1 MKDNE
6 TAVNWEDQVITP
18 EKVLKKIEPGMCI
31 FLGTGAAE
39 PRTLV
44 KELMSSNADNL
55 QDLELFQLLSFGDAI
70 SIQKLQSQ
78 KFRLKTFF
86 SGWVAKEAIMAGRVD
101 LIPSRF
107 SRLTQL
113 INSRRIPFDVAFIQI
128 APPNRLG
135 YCSLGI
141 SVDVARQVMNQ
152 ANLVVGEINP
162 DLPQTLGNTFVS
174 IKEFDHLVKAT
185 EKPISFDRWPV
196 DEVFDR
202 VAANVAS
209 AIEDGSCLAFSIG
222 PLYEPLG
229 RYLMSKK
236 DLGVHTPVFTDAL
249 MDLVKS
255 GAVSNKYKEHFPG
268 KSLTSYAMG
277 TPELLAWLDQNPLV
291 EFQGIDKVFNPM
303 RIGRNPRFVSVVN
316 IRKADLTGRIAL
328 HVGKSNIT
336 TDPSEVMD
344 FVNGAEISESGYTI
358 FALPSRNLKGE
369 SNIRG
374 SIEDIPN
381 QLNVRESVD
390 LVITEYGVA
399 NLNGRT
405 IRERAQALI
414 EVAHPDDRKW
424 LIEEAKTHNIIYGDQ
439 IFLAKSAHLYPA
451 DIYTRQTFKNNVEVR
466 FRPIRPSDEEEMRR
480 LFYRFS
486 DESVYYRYFTPLK
499 TMPHSKMQE
508 YVNIDYSQ
516 VMSIVGLV
524 GDLGKGHIIAEAR
537 YVKHKDRPYAD
548 VAFIVDE
555 DYQNLG
561 IATYLYKLLMRL
573 AKERGLQ
580 GFTADVLPANKEMM
594 RVFEKGDAEVKATL
608 EYGVYCLTI
617 PFFSS

>member
-1 MKDNE
+1 MNDIDP
-6 TAVNWEDQVITP
+6 TSWEKLVIP
-18 EKVLKKIEPGMCI
+18 PKKALKKIEPGMCI

-44 KELMSSNADNL
+44 RELMNSDADNL

-70 SIQKLQSQ
+70 SIQKLQTQ

-86 SGWVAKEAIMAGRVD
+86 SGWVAKDAITAGRVD

-107 SRLTQL
+107 SRLSQL

-128 APPNRLG
+128 SPPNRLG
-135 YCSLGI
+135 YCSFGI

-152 ANLVVGEINP
+152 ASIVVGEINP
-162 DLPQTLGNTFVS
+162 DIPQTLGNTFVS
-174 IKEFDHLVKAT
+174 INEFDHLVTAT
-185 EKPISFDRWPV
+185 EKPIYFDRWPI
-196 DEVFDR
+196 DEVFDQ

-209 AIEDGSCLAFSIG
+209 AIEDGSCIAFSIG
-222 PLYEPLG
+222 PLYEPLA
-229 RYLMSKK
+229 RHLQNKK
-236 DLGVHTPVFTDAL
+236 NLGVHTPIFTDAL

-255 GAVSNKYKEHFPG
+255 GAVSNRYKEHFPG

-277 TPELLAWLDQNPLV
+277 TPELMCWLDQNPLI

-303 RIGRNPRFVSVVN
+303 RIGRNPRFVSVAN

-328 HVGKSNIT
+328 HIGKSNIT
-336 TDPSEVMD
+336 TDPSEVID
-344 FVNGAEISESGYTI
+344 FVNGAEISAGGYTI

-374 SIEDIPN
+374 SLEDVPN

-390 LVITEYGVA
+390 LVVTEYGVA

-414 EVAHPDDRKW
+414 EVAHPDDRQW
-424 LIEEAKTHNIIYGDQ
+424 LIEEAKNQNIIYGDQ
-439 IFLAKSAHLYPA
+439 IFLAESAHLYPA

-555 DYQNLG
+555 DYQGLG

-608 EYGVYCLTI
+608 EHGVYCLTI

>member
-1 MKDNE
+1 MNE
-6 TAVNWEDQVITP
+6 IDPTSWEKLVIPP
-18 EKVLKKIEPGMCI
+18 EKALKKIEPGMCI
-31 FLGTGAAE
+31 FLSTGAAE

-44 KELMSSNADNL
+44 RELMNSDADNL

-70 SIQKLQSQ
+70 SIQKLQTQ

-86 SGWVAKEAIMAGRVD
+86 SGWVAKEAITAGRVD

-107 SRLTQL
+107 SRLSQL
-113 INSRRIPFDVAFIQI
+113 IDSRRIPFDVAFIQI
-128 APPNRLG
+128 SPPNRLG
-135 YCSLGI
+135 YCSFGI

-152 ANLVVGEINP
+152 ASIVVGEINP
-162 DLPQTLGNTFVS
+162 DIPQTLGNTFVS
-174 IKEFDHLVKAT
+174 INEFDHLVKAT
-185 EKPISFDRWPV
+185 EKPIYFDRWPI
-196 DEVFDR
+196 DEVFDQ

-209 AIEDGSCLAFSIG
+209 AIEDSSCIAFSIG
-222 PLYEPLG
+222 PLYEPLA
-229 RYLMSKK
+229 RHLMNKK
-236 DLGVHTPVFTDAL
+236 NLGVHTPIFTDAL

-255 GAVSNKYKEHFPG
+255 GAVSNRYKEHFPG
-268 KSLTSYAMG
+268 KSLASYAMG
-277 TPELLAWLDQNPLV
+277 TPELMCWLDQNPLI

-303 RIGRNPRFVSVVN
+303 RIGRNPRFVAVAN
-316 IRKADLTGRIAL
+316 IRKTDLTGRISL

-336 TDPSEVMD
+336 TDPSEVID
-344 FVNGAEISESGYTI
+344 FVNGAEISQGGYTI

-374 SIEDIPN
+374 SIEDVPN

-390 LVITEYGVA
+390 LVVTEYGVA

-414 EVAHPDDRKW
+414 EVAHPDDRQW
-424 LIEEAKTHNIIYGDQ
+424 LIEEAKNQNIIYGDQ
-439 IFLAKSAHLYPA
+439 IFLAESAHLYPA

-524 GDLGKGHIIAEAR
+524 GDLGKGHIISEAR
-537 YVKHKDRPYAD
+537 YVKHQDRPYGD

-555 DYQNLG
+555 EYQNLG

-608 EYGVYCLTI
+608 EHGVYCLTI

>member
-1 MKDNE
+1 MNDMD
-6 TAVNWEDQVITP
+6 TPSWEQMVIPP
-18 EKVLKKIEPGMCI
+18 EKALKKIEPGMCI
-31 FLGTGAAE
+31 FLSTGAAE

-44 KELMSSNADNL
+44 RELMNSNADNL

-70 SIQKLQSQ
+70 SIQKLQTQ

-86 SGWVAKEAIMAGRVD
+86 SGWVAKEAITAGRVD

-113 INSRRIPFDVAFIQI
+113 IDSRRIPFDVAFIQI
-128 APPNRLG
+128 SPPNRLG
-135 YCSLGI
+135 YCSFGI
-141 SVDVARQVMNQ
+141 SVDVARQVMHQ
-152 ANLVVGEINP
+152 AGVVVGEINP
-162 DLPQTLGNTFVS
+162 DVPQTLGNTFVS
-174 IKEFDHLVKAT
+174 INEFDLLVKAT
-185 EKPISFDRWPV
+185 EKPIYFDRWPE

-209 AIEDGSCLAFSIG
+209 AIEDGSCIAFSIG

-229 RYLMSKK
+229 RHLMNKK
-236 DLGVHTPVFTDAL
+236 NLGVHTPIFTDAL

-255 GAVSNKYKEHFPG
+255 GAVSNRYKEHFPG

-277 TPELLAWLDQNPLV
+277 TQELMAWLDQNPLV

-303 RIGRNPRFVSVVN
+303 RIGRNPRFVAVAN
-316 IRKADLTGRIAL
+316 IRKTDLTGRIAL

-336 TDPSEVMD
+336 TDPSEVID
-344 FVNGAEISESGYTI
+344 FVNGAEISPGGYTI

-374 SIEDIPN
+374 SLEDVPN

-390 LVITEYGVA
+390 LVVTEYGVA

-414 EVAHPDDRKW
+414 EVAHPDDRQW
-424 LIEEAKTHNIIYGDQ
+424 LIEEAKKQNIIYGDQ
-439 IFLAKSAHLYPA
+439 IFLAESAHLYPA

-466 FRPIRPSDEEEMRR
+466 FRPMRPSDEEEMRR

-524 GDLGKGHIIAEAR
+524 GDLGKGHIISEAR
-537 YVKHKDRPYAD
+537 YVRHKDRPYAD

-555 DYQNLG
+555 EYQNLG

-594 RVFEKGDAEVKATL
+594 RVFEKGDTEVKATL
-608 EYGVYCLTI
+608 EHGVYCLTI
-617 PFFSS
+617 PFFGS

>member
-1 MKDNE
+1 MNDMD
-6 TAVNWEDQVITP
+6 TPSWEQMVIPP
-18 EKVLKKIEPGMCI
+18 EKALKKIEPGMCI
-31 FLGTGAAE
+31 FLSTGAAE

-44 KELMSSNADNL
+44 RELMNSNADNL

-70 SIQKLQSQ
+70 SIQKLQTQ

-86 SGWVAKEAIMAGRVD
+86 SGWVAKEAITAGRVD

-113 INSRRIPFDVAFIQI
+113 IDSRRIPFDVAFIQI
-128 APPNRLG
+128 SPPNRLG
-135 YCSLGI
+135 YCSFGI
-141 SVDVARQVMNQ
+141 SVDVARQVMHQ
-152 ANLVVGEINP
+152 AGVVVGEINP
-162 DLPQTLGNTFVS
+162 DVPQTLGNTFVS
-174 IKEFDHLVKAT
+174 INEFDLLVKAT
-185 EKPISFDRWPV
+185 EKPIYFDRWPE

-209 AIEDGSCLAFSIG
+209 AIEDGSCIAFSIG

-229 RYLMSKK
+229 RHLMNKK
-236 DLGVHTPVFTDAL
+236 NLGVHTPIFTDAL

-255 GAVSNKYKEHFPG
+255 GAVSNRYKEHFPG

-277 TPELLAWLDQNPLV
+277 TQELMAWLDQNPLV

-303 RIGRNPRFVSVVN
+303 RIGRNPRFVAVAN
-316 IRKADLTGRIAL
+316 IRKTDLTGRIAL

-336 TDPSEVMD
+336 TDPSEVID
-344 FVNGAEISESGYTI
+344 FVNGAEISPGGYTI

-374 SIEDIPN
+374 SLEDVPN

-390 LVITEYGVA
+390 LVVTEYGVA

-414 EVAHPDDRKW
+414 EVAHPDDRQW
-424 LIEEAKTHNIIYGDQ
+424 LIEEAKKQNIIYGDQ
-439 IFLAKSAHLYPA
+439 IFLAESAHLYPA

-466 FRPIRPSDEEEMRR
+466 FRPMRPSDEEEMRR

-524 GDLGKGHIIAEAR
+524 GDLGKGHIISEAR
-537 YVKHKDRPYAD
+537 YVRHKDRPYAD

-555 DYQNLG
+555 EYQNLG

-608 EYGVYCLTI
+608 EHGVYCLTI

>member
-1 MKDNE
+1 
-6 TAVNWEDQVITP
+6 
-18 EKVLKKIEPGMCI
+18 
-31 FLGTGAAE
+31 
-39 PRTLV
+39 
-44 KELMSSNADNL
+44 
-55 QDLELFQLLSFGDAI
+55 
-70 SIQKLQSQ
+70 
-78 KFRLKTFF
+78 
-86 SGWVAKEAIMAGRVD
+86 
-101 LIPSRF
+101 
-107 SRLTQL
+107 
-113 INSRRIPFDVAFIQI
+113 
-128 APPNRLG
+128 
-135 YCSLGI
+135 
-141 SVDVARQVMNQ
+141 
-152 ANLVVGEINP
+152 
-162 DLPQTLGNTFVS
+162 
-174 IKEFDHLVKAT
+174 
-185 EKPISFDRWPV
+185 
-196 DEVFDR
+196 VFDQ

-209 AIEDGSCLAFSIG
+209 AIENGSCIAFSIG
-222 PLYEPLG
+222 PLYEPLA
-229 RYLMSKK
+229 RHLMNKK
-236 DLGVHTPVFTDAL
+236 NLGVHTPIFTDAL
-249 MDLVKS
+249 MGLVKS
-255 GAVSNKYKEHFPG
+255 GAVSNRYKEHFPG

-277 TPELLAWLDQNPLV
+277 TPELMSWLDQNPLV

-303 RIGRNPRFVSVVN
+303 RIGRNPRFVAVAN
-316 IRKADLTGRIAL
+316 IRKADLTGRISL

-336 TDPSEVMD
+336 TDPSEVID
-344 FVNGAEISESGYTI
+344 FVNGAEISVGGYTI

-374 SIEDIPN
+374 TIEDVPN

-390 LVITEYGVA
+390 LVVTEYGVA

-414 EVAHPDDRKW
+414 EVAHPDDRQW
-424 LIEEAKTHNIIYGDQ
+424 LIEEAKNQNIIYGDQ
-439 IFLAKSAHLYPA
+439 IFLAESAHLYPA

-524 GDLGKGHIIAEAR
+524 GDLGKGHIISEAR
-537 YVKHKDRPYAD
+537 YVKHPDRPYAD

-555 DYQNLG
+555 EYQNLG

-608 EYGVYCLTI
+608 EHGVYCLTI

>member
-1 MKDNE
+1 MNE
-6 TAVNWEDQVITP
+6 IDPTSWEKLVIPP
-18 EKVLKKIEPGMCI
+18 EKALKKIEPGMCI
-31 FLGTGAAE
+31 FLSTGAAE

-44 KELMSSNADNL
+44 RELMNSDADNL

-70 SIQKLQSQ
+70 SIQKLQTQ

-86 SGWVAKEAIMAGRVD
+86 SGWVAKEAITAGRVD

-107 SRLTQL
+107 SRLSQL
-113 INSRRIPFDVAFIQI
+113 IDSRRIPFDVAFIQI
-128 APPNRLG
+128 SPPNRLG
-135 YCSLGI
+135 YCSFGI

-152 ANLVVGEINP
+152 ASIVVGEINP
-162 DLPQTLGNTFVS
+162 DIPQTLGNTFVS
-174 IKEFDHLVKAT
+174 INEFDHLVKAT
-185 EKPISFDRWPV
+185 EKPIYFDRWPI
-196 DEVFDR
+196 DEVFDQ

-209 AIEDGSCLAFSIG
+209 AIEDSSCIAFSIG
-222 PLYEPLG
+222 PLYEPLA
-229 RYLMSKK
+229 RHLMNKK
-236 DLGVHTPVFTDAL
+236 NLGVHTPIFTDAL

-255 GAVSNKYKEHFPG
+255 GAVSNRYKEHFPG
-268 KSLTSYAMG
+268 KSLASYAMG
-277 TPELLAWLDQNPLV
+277 TPELMCWLDQNPLI

-303 RIGRNPRFVSVVN
+303 RIGRNPRFVAVAN
-316 IRKADLTGRIAL
+316 IRKTDLTGRISL

-336 TDPSEVMD
+336 TDPSEVID
-344 FVNGAEISESGYTI
+344 FVNGAEISQGGYTI

-374 SIEDIPN
+374 SIEDVPN

-390 LVITEYGVA
+390 LVVTEYGVA

-414 EVAHPDDRKW
+414 EVAHPDDRQW
-424 LIEEAKTHNIIYGDQ
+424 LIEEAKNQNIIYGDQ
-439 IFLAKSAHLYPA
+439 IFLAESAHLYPA

-524 GDLGKGHIIAEAR
+524 GDLGKGHIISEAR
-537 YVKHKDRPYAD
+537 YVKHQDRPYGD
-548 VAFIVDE
+548 VA
-555 DYQNLG
+555 LSW
-561 IATYLYKLLMRL
+561 MRST
-573 AKERGLQ
+573 RIW
-580 GFTADVLPANKEMM
+580 VLP
-594 RVFEKGDAEVKATL
+594 
-608 EYGVYCLTI
+608 LTYTNC
-617 PFFSS
+617 